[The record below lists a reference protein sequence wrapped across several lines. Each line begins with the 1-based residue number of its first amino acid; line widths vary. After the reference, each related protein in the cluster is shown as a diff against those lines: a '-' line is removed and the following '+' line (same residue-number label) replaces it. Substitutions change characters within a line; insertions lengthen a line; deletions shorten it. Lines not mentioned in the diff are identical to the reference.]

1 VIGNGEIGNGEI
13 GNGEIGNGEI
23 GNGEIGN
30 GEAAGRIK
38 KRRVY
43 FRIAGDEIPS
53 NSALCWLVR

>member
-1 VIGNGEIGNGEI
+1 VIGNGEIGNGEF
-13 GNGEIGNGEI
+13 GNGEI